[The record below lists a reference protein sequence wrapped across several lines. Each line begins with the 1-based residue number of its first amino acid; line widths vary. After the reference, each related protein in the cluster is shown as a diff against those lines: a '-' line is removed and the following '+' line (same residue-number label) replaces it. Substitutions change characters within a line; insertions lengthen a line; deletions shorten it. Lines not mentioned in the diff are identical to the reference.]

1 MKIFSLI
8 LAAAVT
14 LNGAAAV
21 AQPNPAPAAKSA
33 GTSGQTPD
41 RAPHSATANEPD
53 RRNDDADAHRQS
65 GTTTGIANPT
75 TTGNAG
81 TPGRSGVDSGTSNN
95 SY

>member
-1 MKIFSLI
+1 MKLFSLI
-8 LAAAVT
+8 LAAVVT
-14 LNGAAAV
+14 LNGGAAV

-33 GTSGQTPD
+33 GTSSQPPIG
-41 RAPHSATANEPD
+41 APHSATTNEPD
-53 RRNDDADAHRQS
+53 RRNDADAHRQS
-65 GTTTGIANPT
+65 GTTTDIANPT